1 MRRRYEGIASQDRH
15 PHHRPGS
22 RSNRGKRGNDDE
34 APPAREEESKAPVG
48 YVDALFVRGLAL
60 LALTDDDAAT
70 RLHAADA
77 CRLALDA
84 GAPDDSEGD
93 EFLAEFYEHYMPWL
107 VEPLYD
113 CGVEDNR
120 VKRGPACACSCEY
133 WRVR

>member
-1 MRRRYEGIASQDRH
+1 MK
-15 PHHRPGS
+15 
-22 RSNRGKRGNDDE
+22 KR
-34 APPAREEESKAPVG
+34 ARLQSDTSTPC
-48 YVDALFVRGLAL
+48 LFGVLRC

-77 CRLALDA
+77 CRLVLDA

-120 VKRGPACACSCEY
+120 VKRGPACAYACEILAHCA
-133 WRVR
+133 RAPLPHEVLCAAA